1 MYNTDTALCPKCGFE
16 SSNLDVCESCGALI
30 SKIRT
35 RELNERF
42 EEDSDSYRSNHY
54 QQQGMSL
61 TKLITIII
69 LVVAVAGLALNS
81 MRKAG
86 VFGQELTGDTVFST
100 FSETFETD
108 VLAHTSTPV
117 MVDFY
122 ATWCGACKVLAPEL
136 DNLARDMNGQVKI
149 MKVDVDDNQDLAR
162 KYGVQV
168 LPTVIVFKEGK
179 EVDRMIGALPAAQ
192 LKAVLERN
200 S

>member
-1 MYNTDTALCPKCGFE
+1 MNRNDTALCPKCGFE
-16 SSNLDVCESCGALI
+16 SSNLNVCESCGALI

-42 EEDSDSYRSNHY
+42 EEDSDGFRANHY
-54 QQQGMSL
+54 QRQKMSL
-61 TKLITIII
+61 TKLVIIVI
-69 LVVAVAGLALNS
+69 LIIAVAGLAFNS

-100 FSETFETD
+100 FSETFDSD
-108 VLAHTSTPV
+108 VLAYTSTPV

-122 ATWCGACKVLAPEL
+122 ATWCGPCKVLAPEL
-136 DNLARDMNGQVKI
+136 DSVAKEMKGRVKI

-179 EVDRMIGALPAAQ
+179 EVDRMIGVLPAAQ
-192 LKAVLERN
+192 LKAVVERN

>member
-1 MYNTDTALCPKCGFE
+1 MYNNETAICPKCGFE
-16 SSNLDVCESCGALI
+16 SGTLDICEACGALI
-30 SKIRT
+30 TKIRS
-35 RELNERF
+35 REMSERV
-42 EEDSDSYRSNHY
+42 EESFGSAQTATYEPQR
-54 QQQGMSL
+54 MSL
-61 TKLITIII
+61 TKLVTFII

-86 VFGQELTGDTVFST
+86 VFGQDLTGDTVFST
-100 FSETFETD
+100 FSETFESD
-108 VLAHTSTPV
+108 VLAHSSTPV

-136 DNLARDMNGQVKI
+136 DTVAKDMKGQVKI
-149 MKVDVDDNQDLAR
+149 MKVDIDNNADLAQ

-192 LKAVLERN
+192 LKAVVERN